1 MAKVSQSSFLMII
14 FCLVTVAGMG
24 AMLDTCFKGHAFAHS
39 GALHPALDWLL
50 VSEAVRQCTQREYA
64 EYSMSIAW
72 VVSLGKKR
80 KTQEL

>member
-1 MAKVSQSSFLMII
+1 MAKMAKVSQSSFLMII

-50 VSEAVRQCTQREYA
+50 LLKRFDNVHSVSMQ
-64 EYSMSIAW
+64 SIA
-72 VVSLGKKR
+72 
-80 KTQEL
+80 